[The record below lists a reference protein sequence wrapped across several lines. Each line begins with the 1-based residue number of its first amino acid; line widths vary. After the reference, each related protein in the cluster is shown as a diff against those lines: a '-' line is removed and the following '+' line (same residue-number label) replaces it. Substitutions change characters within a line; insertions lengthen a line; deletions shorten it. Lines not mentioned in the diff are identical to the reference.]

1 MKTVTINHSGEAL
14 EVVKNILYSIQ
25 ILGIGLFI
33 PFMFLFGI
41 SYNVSKNVQ
50 HENQVQMSKTGTI
63 NSEATTVDYAK
74 FLSDQNS

>member
-1 MKTVTINHSGEAL
+1 MKTVTINQSGEAL

-41 SYNVSKNVQ
+41 SYNVPKNVQ
-50 HENQVQMSKTGTI
+50 HENQVQMSKTGSI